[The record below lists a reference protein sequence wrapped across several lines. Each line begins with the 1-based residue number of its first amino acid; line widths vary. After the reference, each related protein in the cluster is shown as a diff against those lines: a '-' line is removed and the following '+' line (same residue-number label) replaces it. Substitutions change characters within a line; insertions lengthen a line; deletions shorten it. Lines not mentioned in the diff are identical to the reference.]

1 MQLNTKN
8 YQIYKENKMAKI
20 WEETLTVK
28 LSKLCRANETDSLE
42 LVNDTLKANIEEM
55 IQQQFSDA
63 VVVEVERG

>member
-1 MQLNTKN
+1 
-8 YQIYKENKMAKI
+8 MAKI

-63 VVVEVERG
+63 VVVEVERD

>member
-1 MQLNTKN
+1 MPLNTKN

-20 WEETLTVK
+20 WEETLTIK
-28 LSKLCRANETDSLE
+28 LSKLCRNNETDSLE
-42 LVNDTLKANIEEM
+42 LVNDTLKENIEEM